1 MGLQMVSLKASM
13 LPVAICWEGGNE
25 RDAFSKE
32 ASAWRDLERSWL
44 SSLLQGG
51 SRANQARWLTSLGFL
66 EDFYQGPKGTLMTLA
81 ETISYSEG
89 RSILL
94 YIHVL
99 RSE

>member
-1 MGLQMVSLKASM
+1 MQTVSLKACR
-13 LPVAICWEGGNE
+13 LPVAIGWEGGNE
-25 RDAFSKE
+25 RHAFSLE
-32 ASAWRDLERSWL
+32 ASARRDLERSWL

-51 SRANQARWLTSLGFL
+51 SRANQARWLTSLGLL

-89 RSILL
+89 RCILSC
-94 YIHVL
+94 IHVL